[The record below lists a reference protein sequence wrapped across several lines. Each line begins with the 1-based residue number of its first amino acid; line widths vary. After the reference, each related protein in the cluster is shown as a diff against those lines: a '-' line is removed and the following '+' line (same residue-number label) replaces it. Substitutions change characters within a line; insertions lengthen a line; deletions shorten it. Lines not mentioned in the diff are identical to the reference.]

1 MQDFRKLKVWSK
13 AHELTLRIYQTTRS
27 FPRAEVYG
35 LTAQARGAASSIG
48 SNIAEGCGR
57 KGDAEFARFLNM
69 ALGSAS
75 ELEYRLLL
83 ARDLEYLTAIQHEA
97 LHRDAEEVKRM
108 LGSLIR
114 KLRADS

>member
-13 AHELTLRIYQTTRS
+13 AHNLTLQIYEGTKT
-27 FPRAEVYG
+27 FPKSEAFG
-35 LTAQARGAASSIG
+35 LIAQIRGAASSIG

-57 KGDAEFARFLNM
+57 KGDAEFARFLSI

-83 ARDLEYLTAIQHEA
+83 ARDLGYLTSIQHEG

-108 LGSLIR
+108 LGAFIS
-114 KLRADS
+114 KLRAES

>member
-1 MQDFRKLKVWSK
+1 MQDFRKLKVWTK
-13 AHELTLRIYQTTRS
+13 AHDLTLRVYEGTRT
-27 FPRAEVYG
+27 FPKTETFG
-35 LTAQARGAASSIG
+35 LTTQIRGAASSIG

-57 KGDAEFARFLNM
+57 RGDPGFARFLNM

-83 ARDLEYLTAIQHEA
+83 ARDLSYLTSIQHEA
-97 LHRDAEEVKRM
+97 LHRDTEEVKRM

-114 KLRADS
+114 KLRADG

>member
-1 MQDFRKLKVWSK
+1 MQDFRKLKVWDKS
-13 AHELTLRIYQTTRS
+13 HQLTLKIYARTKA
-27 FPRAEVYG
+27 FPRSEVFG
-35 LTAQARGAASSIG
+35 LTAQTRGAASSIG

-83 ARDLEYLTAIQHEA
+83 ARDLEYLTTSEHEK
-97 LHRDAEEVKRM
+97 LHRDAEEIKKM